1 MNEIKLPDRIVT
13 EETRAE
19 ARRQLIELVATLP
32 LEKRVAM
39 AQAIHELAVVYVET
53 AAVRAHQGLADRAIA
68 YNKCAEEM
76 GTISGGL
83 IANLQNSI
91 EEMFK

>member
-39 AQAIHELAVVYVET
+39 AQAIHELWRAKFQHSDAGIYGDLEGSVY
-53 AAVRAHQGLADRAIA
+53 GD
-68 YNKCAEEM
+68 
-76 GTISGGL
+76 G
-83 IANLQNSI
+83 
-91 EEMFK
+91 